1 MIIILKILLY
11 SISSQRSTCEDDT
24 TVGHFWGNKV
34 LTLQFVGTTTVV
46 TVLSSWRCH
55 FHFHWAKDDRTL
67 NHKQNNESKV
77 PQELFLVHTLHWSE
91 LTRNAVLNAECV
103 EYFSSK
109 CISRAREGVAEGSE
123 NKQERQLAL
132 QVWPAQPLVYF
143 HKRRGDQIESLS
155 TCSQFPKND
164 EAASLKELQT
174 WICAHFRL

>member
-1 MIIILKILLY
+1 MIGHRITNKTTRVSCPKSFSL
-11 SISSQRSTCEDDT
+11 SI
-24 TVGHFWGNKV
+24 HFTEV
-34 LTLQFVGTTTVV
+34 
-46 TVLSSWRCH
+46 
-55 FHFHWAKDDRTL
+55 
-67 NHKQNNESKV
+67 
-77 PQELFLVHTLHWSE
+77 E

-123 NKQERQLAL
+123 NKQGRQLAL
-132 QVWPAQPLVYF
+132 QVWPLVYF

-174 WICAHFRL
+174 